1 MRKPNG
7 FGSIKKLSGNRR
19 RPYVY
24 VVTRPDGKR
33 QAIQYFTNQT
43 EAEIF
48 QADYVKEHFHRSLPG
63 HKATFSEL
71 YYRWLPV
78 HIADIEP
85 SQSTIDNY
93 HNSFRHCVALQEMPV
108 AELKFMHFQQV
119 IDAMKK
125 ERLSYSSV
133 KKVRSMIS
141 LVLNYGI
148 EYEVVSVNY
157 APLLKLGK
165 NKPVKPHH
173 PFTRQAI
180 NRIWSVADLPGA
192 DAVLILLYTGMRC
205 GELLA
210 LEKRNVNLRT
220 RIFRITHSKTASGI
234 RTIPIHSRILPFVLA
249 RMQLPGKWL
258 LCNESGQ
265 PYSYASFCAMWEKVM
280 AACNVRGHTT
290 HDCRHTVATLLD
302 NAGANEA
309 AKKRILG
316 HAGSGVTEAV
326 YTHKNLLQLRKT
338 IQLLK

>member
-19 RPYVY
+19 RPFVF
-24 VVTRPDGKR
+24 VVTGPDGRRKAVAYFET
-33 QAIQYFTNQT
+33 QA
-43 EAEIF
+43 EAEIY
-48 QADYVKEHFHRSLPG
+48 QIDYVKEHFHRSLPG
-63 HKATFSEL
+63 HKVTFSEL
-71 YYRWLPV
+71 FYRWLPV

-85 SQSTIDNY
+85 AQSTIDNY
-93 HNSFRHCVALQEMPV
+93 HNSFRHCAVLQEMPV
-108 AELKFMHFQQV
+108 AGLKFKDFQQV
-119 IDAMKK
+119 IDHMKK
-125 ERLSYSSV
+125 ERLSYSSL

-141 LVLNYGI
+141 LVLNFGI
-148 EYEVVSVNY
+148 QYEIATINY
-157 APLLKLGK
+157 APLLKLGR

-180 NRIWSVADLPGA
+180 NRIWLHADMPGA

-205 GELLA
+205 GELLT
-210 LEKRNVNLRT
+210 LSKKDVNLRT
-220 RIFRITHSKTASGI
+220 RVLRITKSKTASGI

-249 RMQLPGKWL
+249 RMKAAGKTL
-258 LCNESGQ
+258 IADADGR
-265 PYSYASFCAMWEKVM
+265 PYSYARFCSLWDSVM
-280 AACNVRGHTT
+280 AACNIHKHTT

>member
-33 QAIQYFTNQT
+33 QALAYFENQT
-43 EAEIF
+43 EAEIY

-63 HKATFSEL
+63 HKVTFAEL
-71 YYRWLPV
+71 FYRWLPV

-85 SQSTIDNY
+85 AQSTIDNY
-93 HNSFRHCVALQEMPV
+93 HNSFRHCAVLQEMPV
-108 AELKFMHFQQV
+108 AGLKFKDFQQV
-119 IDAMKK
+119 IDTMKK
-125 ERLSYSSV
+125 ERLSFSSL

-148 EYEVVSVNY
+148 QYEIVTVNY

-180 NRIWSVADLPGA
+180 NRIWQHADLPGA

-210 LEKRNVNLRT
+210 LAKSDVNLRT
-220 RIFRITHSKTASGI
+220 RVFRITKSKTVSGL
-234 RTIPIHSRILPFVLA
+234 RTIPIHSRIFPFVLA
-249 RMQLPGKWL
+249 RMKAPGKTL
-258 LCNESGQ
+258 IADAGGR
-265 PYSYASFCAMWEKVM
+265 PYSYARFCSLWDKIM
-280 AACNVRGHTT
+280 AACNIHKHTT

-309 AKKRILG
+309 AKKRVLG

>member
-24 VVTRPDGKR
+24 VITRPDGKR
-33 QAIQYFTNQT
+33 QALAYFENQA
-43 EAEIF
+43 EAEIYQIDF
-48 QADYVKEHFHRSLPG
+48 VKEHFHRSIPG
-63 HKATFSEL
+63 HKVTFAEL
-71 YYRWLPV
+71 FFRWLPE

-85 SQSTIDNY
+85 AQSTIDNY
-93 HNSFRHCVALQEMPV
+93 HNSFRHCTPIQEMPV
-108 AELKFMHFQQV
+108 ADLKFSDFQQI

-125 ERLSYSSV
+125 GKLSYSSL
-133 KKVRSMIS
+133 KKVRSLIS

-148 EYEVVSVNY
+148 QYEVVSVNY
-157 APLLKLGK
+157 ASLLKLGK
-165 NKPVKPHH
+165 NKPVKPHK

-180 NRIWSVADLPGA
+180 NRIWQHTDLSGA
-192 DAVLILLYTGMRC
+192 DAILILLYTGMRC
-205 GELLA
+205 GELLN
-210 LEKRNVNLRT
+210 LTKKDVNLRT
-220 RIFRITHSKTASGI
+220 RVFRITKSKTASGL
-234 RTIPIHSRILPFVLA
+234 RTIPIHSRIVPFVLA
-249 RMQLPGKWL
+249 RMQRPGKTL
-258 LCNESGQ
+258 IADDTGR
-265 PYSYASFCAMWEKVM
+265 PYSYARFCNLWDKVM
-280 AACNVRGHTT
+280 AVCNVRGHTT

-302 NAGANEA
+302 NAGANET

>member
-24 VVTRPDGKR
+24 VITGPDGKR
-33 QAIQYFTNQT
+33 QALAYFENQT
-43 EAEIF
+43 EAEIY
-48 QADYVKEHFHRSLPG
+48 QLDYVKEHYHRSLPG
-63 HKATFSEL
+63 HKVTFAEL
-71 YYRWLPV
+71 FFRWLPV

-85 SQSTIDNY
+85 AQSTIDNY
-93 HNSFRHCVALQEMPV
+93 HNSFRHCAVLQEMPV
-108 AELKFMHFQQV
+108 AALKFKDFQEV
-119 IDAMKK
+119 IDRMKK
-125 ERLSYSSV
+125 ERLSYSSL

-141 LVLNYGI
+141 LVLSFGI
-148 EYEVVSVNY
+148 QYELVMTNY

-180 NRIWSVADLPGA
+180 NRIWQHADLPGA
-192 DAVLILLYTGMRC
+192 DAILILLYTGMRC
-205 GELLA
+205 GEMLA
-210 LEKRNVNLRT
+210 LAKKDVNLR
-220 RIFRITHSKTASGI
+220 IKVFRITKSKTASGI
-234 RTIPIHSRILPFVLA
+234 RTIPIHSRIFPFVLA
-249 RMQLPGKWL
+249 RMQLPGKTL
-258 LCNESGQ
+258 IADDTGR
-265 PYSYASFCAMWEKVM
+265 PYSYARFCSLWDKVM
-280 AACNVRGHTT
+280 AACNIRHHTT

>member
-24 VVTRPDGKR
+24 VVTGADGKR
-33 QAIQYFTNQT
+33 HSIAYFENQT
-43 EAEIF
+43 EAEIY
-48 QADYVKEHFHRSLPG
+48 QLDYVKTHMHRSLPG
-63 HKATFSEL
+63 HRMTFAEL
-71 YYRWLPV
+71 FFRWLPT

-85 SQSTIDNY
+85 AQSTIDNY
-93 HNSFRHCVALQEMPV
+93 HNSFRHCSVLQEMPV
-108 AELKFMHFQQV
+108 SGLKFKDYQAV
-119 IDAMKK
+119 IDRMKK
-125 ERLSYSSV
+125 ERLSFSSL
-133 KKVRSMIS
+133 KKVRSLIS

-148 EYEVVSVNY
+148 EYEVVAVNY

-192 DAVLILLYTGMRC
+192 DAILMLLYTGMRC
-205 GELLA
+205 GELLN
-210 LEKRNVNLRT
+210 LSKRDVNLRQKT
-220 RIFRITHSKTASGI
+220 FRITKSKTVSGL
-234 RTIPIHSRILPFVLA
+234 RTIPIHSRILPFVVA

-258 LCNESGQ
+258 LCTESGQ
-265 PYSYASFCAMWEKVM
+265 PYSYASFCSMWEKVM

-326 YTHKNLLQLRKT
+326 YTHKSLLQLRKT

>member
-7 FGSIKKLSGNRR
+7 FGSIKKLNGNRR
-19 RPYVY
+19 RPYIY
-24 VVTRPDGKR
+24 VITRPDGKR
-33 QAIQYFTNQT
+33 QALAYFENQA

-48 QADYVKEHFHRSLPG
+48 QIDYVKEHFHRSLPG
-63 HKATFSEL
+63 HKVTFAEL
-71 YYRWLPV
+71 FYRWLPT

-85 SQSTIDNY
+85 AQSTIDNY
-93 HNSFRHCVALQEMPV
+93 HNSFRHCSVLQEMPV
-108 AELKFMHFQQV
+108 AGLKFKDYQSV
-119 IDAMKK
+119 IDRMKK

-165 NKPVKPHH
+165 NRPVKPHH
-173 PFTRQAI
+173 PFSRQAI

-210 LEKRNVNLRT
+210 LAKKDVNLRT
-220 RIFRITHSKTASGI
+220 RVFRITKSKTASGI
-234 RTIPIHSRILPFVLA
+234 RTIPIHSRIFPLVLA
-249 RMQLPGKWL
+249 RMKATGKTL
-258 LCNESGQ
+258 IADNDGC
-265 PYSYASFCAMWEKVM
+265 PYSYARFCSLWDTLM
-280 AACNVRGHTT
+280 AACNIHKHTT

>member
-7 FGSIKKLSGNRR
+7 FGSIKRLSGNRR

-24 VVTRPDGKR
+24 VITGQNGKR
-33 QAIQYFTNQT
+33 EAVAYFTNQT

-48 QADYVKEHFHRSLPG
+48 QIEYVKEHHHRSLPG
-63 HKATFSEL
+63 HKITFAEL
-71 YYRWLPV
+71 FYRWLPV
-78 HIADIEP
+78 HIVDIEP
-85 SQSTIDNY
+85 AQSTIDNY

-148 EYEVVSVNY
+148 EYEVVAVNY

-180 NRIWSVADLPGA
+180 NRIWNVSDLPGA

-326 YTHKNLLQLRKT
+326 YTHKSLLQLRKT

>member
-1 MRKPNG
+1 
-7 FGSIKKLSGNRR
+7 
-19 RPYVY
+19 
-24 VVTRPDGKR
+24 
-33 QAIQYFTNQT
+33 
-43 EAEIF
+43 
-48 QADYVKEHFHRSLPG
+48 
-63 HKATFSEL
+63 
-71 YYRWLPV
+71 
-78 HIADIEP
+78 
-85 SQSTIDNY
+85 
-93 HNSFRHCVALQEMPV
+93 
-108 AELKFMHFQQV
+108 
-119 IDAMKK
+119 MKK
-125 ERLSYSSV
+125 ERLSFSSL
-133 KKVRSMIS
+133 KKVRSLIS

-180 NRIWSVADLPGA
+180 NRIWNVSDLPGA

-258 LCNESGQ
+258 LCTESGR
-265 PYSYASFCAMWEKVM
+265 PYSYASFCSMWEKVM

>member
-7 FGSIKKLSGNRR
+7 FGSVKKLSGNRR

-33 QAIQYFTNQT
+33 QALAYFENQA
-43 EAEIF
+43 EAEIY
-48 QADYVKEHFHRSLPG
+48 QIDYVKEHYHRPLPG
-63 HKATFSEL
+63 HKVTFAEL
-71 YYRWLPV
+71 FYRWLPT

-85 SQSTIDNY
+85 AQSTIDNY
-93 HNSFRHCVALQEMPV
+93 HNSFRHCAVLQEMPV
-108 AELKFMHFQQV
+108 AELKFKDFQEV
-119 IDAMKK
+119 IDTMKK

-165 NKPVKPHH
+165 NKPVKPHR
-173 PFTRQAI
+173 PFSRQAI
-180 NRIWSVADLPGA
+180 NRIWLHADLPGA
-192 DAVLILLYTGMRC
+192 DAILMLLYTGMRC

-210 LEKRNVNLRT
+210 LEKRNVNLRQ
-220 RIFRITHSKTASGI
+220 RIFKITKSKTASGI
-234 RTIPIHSRILPFVLA
+234 RTIPIHSRILQFVLA
-249 RMQLPGKWL
+249 RMNTPGKTL
-258 LCNESGQ
+258 IADDTGK
-265 PYSYASFCAMWEKVM
+265 PYSYARFVTLWQKVLG
-280 AACNVRGHTT
+280 ACHITGHTT

-316 HAGSGVTEAV
+316 HAGSGVTESV

>member
-24 VVTRPDGKR
+24 VITRPDGR
-33 QAIQYFTNQT
+33 REPVEYFVTQA
-43 EAEIF
+43 EAEIY
-48 QADYVKEHFHRSLPG
+48 QMDYVKEHYQRPLPG
-63 HKATFSEL
+63 HKVTFSEL
-71 YYRWLPV
+71 FYRWLPV

-85 SQSTIDNY
+85 AQSTIDNY
-93 HNSFRHCVALQEMPV
+93 HNSFRHCTALQEMP
-108 AELKFMHFQQV
+108 AAGLKFKDFQEV
-119 IDAMKK
+119 IDRMKK
-125 ERLSYSSV
+125 ERLSFSSL

-141 LVLNYGI
+141 LVLSFGI
-148 EYEVVSVNY
+148 QYEIVTVNY

-165 NKPVKPHH
+165 NKPVKPHK

-180 NRIWSVADLPGA
+180 NRVWQHADLPGA
-192 DAVLILLYTGMRC
+192 DAILILLYTGMRC
-205 GELLA
+205 GELLN
-210 LEKRNVNLRT
+210 LTKKDLNLRT
-220 RIFRITHSKTASGI
+220 RVFRITKSKTASGI

-249 RMQLPGKWL
+249 RMQRPGKTL
-258 LCNESGQ
+258 IADDTGR
-265 PYSYASFCAMWEKVM
+265 PYSYARFCSLWEKVLS
-280 AACNVRGHTT
+280 ACNVHGHTT

>member
-7 FGSIKKLSGNRR
+7 FGCIKKLSGNRR

-24 VVTRPDGKR
+24 IISRPDGGR
-33 QAIQYFTNQT
+33 EAVAYFTNQT

-48 QADYVKEHFHRSLPG
+48 QLEYVKEHHHRTLPG
-63 HKATFSEL
+63 HKVTFAEL
-71 YYRWLPV
+71 FYRWLPV

-85 SQSTIDNY
+85 AQSTIDNY
-93 HNSFRHCVALQEMPV
+93 HNSFRHCAVLQEMPV
-108 AELKFMHFQQV
+108 AGLKFKDFQQV
-119 IDAMKK
+119 IDRMKK
-125 ERLSYSSV
+125 AHLSYSSV
-133 KKVRSMIS
+133 KKVRSLIS

-148 EYEVVSVNY
+148 QYEIVNVNY
-157 APLLKLGK
+157 ASLLRLGR
-165 NKPVKPHH
+165 NKPVKPHK

-180 NRIWSVADLPGA
+180 NRLWSCADLPGA

-205 GELLA
+205 GELLK
-210 LEKRNVNLRT
+210 LTKKEVNLRV
-220 RIFRITHSKTASGI
+220 RIFRITQSKTASGI
-234 RTIPIHSRILPFVLA
+234 RTIPIHSRILPFVEA

-258 LCNESGQ
+258 LSDESGQ
-265 PYSYASFCAMWEKVM
+265 PYSYARFCSVWDKVLS
-280 AACNVRGHTT
+280 ACNVHGHTT

-326 YTHKNLLQLRKT
+326 YTHKSLLQLRKT

>member
-24 VVTRPDGKR
+24 VITRPDGR
-33 QAIQYFTNQT
+33 REPVEYFVTQA
-43 EAEIF
+43 EAEIY
-48 QADYVKEHFHRSLPG
+48 QLDYVKEHYHRSLPG
-63 HKATFSEL
+63 HKVTFAEL
-71 YYRWLPV
+71 FFRWLPV

-85 SQSTIDNY
+85 AQSTIDNY
-93 HNSFRHCVALQEMPV
+93 HNSFRHCSALQEMPV
-108 AELKFMHFQQV
+108 AALKFKDFQEV
-119 IDAMKK
+119 IDRMKK
-125 ERLSYSSV
+125 ERLSYSSL

-141 LVLNYGI
+141 LVLSFGI
-148 EYEVVSVNY
+148 QYELVTTNY

-180 NRIWSVADLPGA
+180 NRIWQHADLPGA
-192 DAVLILLYTGMRC
+192 DAILIMLYTGMRC
-205 GELLA
+205 GEMLA
-210 LEKRNVNLRT
+210 LAKKDVNLR
-220 RIFRITHSKTASGI
+220 IKVFRITKSKTASGI
-234 RTIPIHSRILPFVLA
+234 RTIPIHNKIFPFVLA
-249 RMQLPGKWL
+249 RMQLPGKTL
-258 LCNESGQ
+258 IADNAGC
-265 PYSYASFCAMWEKVM
+265 PYSYARFCSLWDKVM
-280 AACNVRGHTT
+280 AACNIRHHTT

>member
-7 FGSIKKLSGNRR
+7 FGSIKRLSGNRR

-24 VVTRPDGKR
+24 VISRQDGKR
-33 QAIQYFTNQT
+33 EAVAYFTNQT

-48 QADYVKEHFHRSLPG
+48 QIEYVKEHHHRSLPG
-63 HKATFSEL
+63 HKITFAEL
-71 YYRWLPV
+71 FYRWLPV

-85 SQSTIDNY
+85 AQSTIDNY

-173 PFTRQAI
+173 PFTRHAI
-180 NRIWSVADLPGA
+180 NRIWNVSDLPGA

-210 LEKRNVNLRT
+210 LTKKDVNLRQ

-258 LCNESGQ
+258 LCTESGQ
-265 PYSYASFCAMWEKVM
+265 PYSYASFCSVWEKVM

-326 YTHKNLLQLRKT
+326 YTHKSLLQLRKT

>member
-24 VVTRPDGKR
+24 VITRPDGKR

-48 QADYVKEHFHRSLPG
+48 QADYVKEHYHRSLPG
-63 HKATFSEL
+63 HRVTFAEL
-71 YYRWLPV
+71 FFRWLPV

-85 SQSTIDNY
+85 AQSTIDNY
-93 HNSFRHCVALQEMPV
+93 HNSFRHCASLQEMPV
-108 AELKFMHFQQV
+108 AELKYMHFQQI
-119 IDAMKK
+119 IDTMKK

-133 KKVRSMIS
+133 KKVRSLIS
-141 LVLNYGI
+141 LVLNFGI
-148 EYEVVSVNY
+148 EYEILSVNY

-210 LEKRNVNLRT
+210 LTKKDVNIRQ
-220 RIFRITHSKTASGI
+220 RIIKITKSKTRSGI
-234 RTIPIHSRILPFVLA
+234 RTIPIHNRILPFVLA
-249 RMQLPGKWL
+249 RMQMPGKWL
-258 LCNESGQ
+258 LCTESGQ

-280 AACNVRGHTT
+280 SACNVRGHTT

>member
-24 VVTRPDGKR
+24 VITRPDGKR
-33 QAIQYFTNQT
+33 QAVAYVTNQT

-48 QADYVKEHFHRSLPG
+48 QADYVKQHYHRSLPG
-63 HKATFSEL
+63 HRVTFAEL
-71 YYRWLPV
+71 FYRWLPT
-78 HIADIEP
+78 HITDIEP
-85 SQSTIDNY
+85 AQSTIDNY
-93 HNSFRHCVALQEMPV
+93 HNSFRHCSVLQEMPV
-108 AELKFMHFQQV
+108 ASLKFKDYQEV
-119 IDAMKK
+119 IDRMKK
-125 ERLSYSSV
+125 ERLSFSSL

-165 NKPVKPHH
+165 NRPVKPHH
-173 PFTRQAI
+173 PFSRQAI
-180 NRIWSVADLPGA
+180 NRIWQHADLPGA
-192 DAVLILLYTGMRC
+192 DAILILLYTGMRC

-210 LEKRNVNLRT
+210 LEKRNVNLRQKT
-220 RIFRITHSKTASGI
+220 FRITKSKTASGI
-234 RTIPIHSRILPFVLA
+234 RTIPIHSRILSFVLA
-249 RMQLPGKWL
+249 RMQLPGKTL
-258 LCNESGQ
+258 IADDAGH
-265 PYSYASFCAMWEKVM
+265 PYSYARFCSLWDKVM
-280 AACNVRGHTT
+280 AVCNVLGHTT

>member
-24 VVTRPDGKR
+24 VISRQDGKR
-33 QAIQYFTNQT
+33 EAVAYFTNQT

-48 QADYVKEHFHRSLPG
+48 QIEYVKEHHHRSLPG
-63 HKATFSEL
+63 HRVTFSEL
-71 YYRWLPV
+71 FFRWLPT

-85 SQSTIDNY
+85 AQSTIDNY
-93 HNSFRHCVALQEMPV
+93 HNSFRHCSVLQEMPV
-108 AELKFMHFQQV
+108 ASLKFKDYQAV

-173 PFTRQAI
+173 PFSRQAI

-265 PYSYASFCAMWEKVM
+265 PYSYARFCSVWDRVM
-280 AACNVRGHTT
+280 AACNVRNHTT

-316 HAGSGVTEAV
+316 HAGQGVTEAV
-326 YTHKNLLQLRKT
+326 YTHKSLLQLRKT

>member
-24 VVTRPDGKR
+24 VITRPDGKR
-33 QAIQYFTNQT
+33 QALAYFENQT

-48 QADYVKEHFHRSLPG
+48 QIEYVKEHHHRSLPG
-63 HKATFSEL
+63 HKITFAEL
-71 YYRWLPV
+71 FYRWLPV

-85 SQSTIDNY
+85 AQSTIDNY

-125 ERLSYSSV
+125 ERLSFSSL

-173 PFTRQAI
+173 TFTRQAI
-180 NRIWSVADLPGA
+180 NRIWSVSDLPGA
-192 DAVLILLYTGMRC
+192 DRLPSDTGI
-205 GELLA
+205 GECL
-210 LEKRNVNLRT
+210 V
-220 RIFRITHSKTASGI
+220 
-234 RTIPIHSRILPFVLA
+234 P
-249 RMQLPGKWL
+249 
-258 LCNESGQ
+258 
-265 PYSYASFCAMWEKVM
+265 
-280 AACNVRGHTT
+280 
-290 HDCRHTVATLLD
+290 
-302 NAGANEA
+302 
-309 AKKRILG
+309 
-316 HAGSGVTEAV
+316 
-326 YTHKNLLQLRKT
+326 
-338 IQLLK
+338 